1 MDVFAF
7 AGELDDE
14 LAEELVEILEGR
26 LGEGRHEAG
35 GGAIVVE
42 EEEFGAEVVVVADGD
57 EAVVGVGAPVA
68 DFEDLVRVFD
78 AFDGVDGVEVA
89 VGAVDEAGEVF
100 VLGELELAAVNPG
113 EGGAEER
120 IFLLVGADEGAGEV
134 GDAGLFARGGL
145 YA

>member
-1 MDVFAF
+1 MSSRRNSWKSWK
-7 AGELDDE
+7 
-14 LAEELVEILEGR
+14 GR

-100 VLGELELAAVNPG
+100 VLGEFELAAVNPG

-134 GDAGLFARGGL
+134 DDAGLFARGGL